1 MHSYTLTGGKG
12 VPKALR
18 DGIADYSKE
27 DDFEFLSADLSAA
40 SDYIHHDLA
49 RAVWWGI
56 VEATRDIKDMEDY
69 ISVGMACIGTQ
80 QTEIA
85 GRVVKTS
92 RGILMGLP
100 LTWPILSLIQEFCAW
115 RALSKVNQSSAIKRI
130 PVAICGD
137 DLVAA
142 WTRRHTHVYHEEL
155 LAVGL
160 VANKAKEYRSTR
172 GAVFVEKLFR
182 LRECTITEKIPL
194 KSLRR
199 ETNNLWEWIKVRL
212 PKSASVKRKFR
223 FFKVHQVQRPLLS
236 AVVQAKRSARNSS
249 GKRNNQDVPQH
260 FTLGPCISDES
271 DKCSEPWRK
280 AALMKFTRQIHARLI
295 HSMENSGVP
304 LYFPQSLG
312 GWGFP
317 GKQGAPLAFRK
328 AAAVSVT
335 GNTELVKRFS
345 NIFLTSCAP
354 NRLRKRLKAAL
365 KSIRE
370 WPERFDSTD
379 KVQSKPVRDLQGEF
393 VSRTLAFHA
402 GDPTVSKLAS
412 RRYASVG
419 STAKR
424 IRDTVYKL
432 EKMWKSVKPIKAT
445 NAITL
450 ATRFDNRRVDGRY
463 IDQLLMMNGVF
474 DSMIKGYINAQE
486 IDFALDYDMAVTV
499 GWDANTGQEV
509 KDILTDSQVDA
520 LNETLDEVEKNSQPK
535 QVPQEEPSTEN
546 RKGVRQRDL
555 ELYTRYVALLR
566 TKPRAIPD
574 SRLKTIFE
582 IATGLL
588 EPQSI
593 RQVENAKWRS
603 GLPQRLKSW
612 IKQFVL
618 LVRVK
623 KLTESEQLAM
633 FGDIVTPN

>member
-1 MHSYTLTGGKG
+1 
-12 VPKALR
+12 
-18 DGIADYSKE
+18 
-27 DDFEFLSADLSAA
+27 
-40 SDYIHHDLA
+40 
-49 RAVWWGI
+49 
-56 VEATRDIKDMEDY
+56 
-69 ISVGMACIGTQ
+69 
-80 QTEIA
+80 
-85 GRVVKTS
+85 
-92 RGILMGLP
+92 
-100 LTWPILSLIQEFCAW
+100 
-115 RALSKVNQSSAIKRI
+115 
-130 PVAICGD
+130 
-137 DLVAA
+137 
-142 WTRRHTHVYHEEL
+142 
-155 LAVGL
+155 
-160 VANKAKEYRSTR
+160 
-172 GAVFVEKLFR
+172 
-182 LRECTITEKIPL
+182 
-194 KSLRR
+194 
-199 ETNNLWEWIKVRL
+199 
-212 PKSASVKRKFR
+212 
-223 FFKVHQVQRPLLS
+223 
-236 AVVQAKRSARNSS
+236 
-249 GKRNNQDVPQH
+249 
-260 FTLGPCISDES
+260 
-271 DKCSEPWRK
+271 
-280 AALMKFTRQIHARLI
+280 
-295 HSMENSGVP
+295 MENSGVP

-412 RRYASVG
+412 KRYASVG